1 MAGRT
6 LGSRGF
12 PVGRMWTV
20 RSTMWVKTPLGLVGL
35 GKEDFQVVAD
45 SGTQVGSWHVR
56 VCVCV
61 CVCVGEVL
69 SMTKEKEGTRLQ
81 GATLALAD

>member
-61 CVCVGEVL
+61 CVCV
-69 SMTKEKEGTRLQ
+69 
-81 GATLALAD
+81 